1 MTCSSNSLG
10 KHMILE
16 LYGCSKELIDDEVA
30 VHQILLEAARLAKAS
45 VVTSNFHKFSPQGV
59 SGMIIIEESH
69 FSIHTWPENNYAAVD
84 MFTCGDILD
93 NNIAVEYIKEKFE
106 ATSIYMVDMRRG
118 ILDGD
123 ANLKLN
129 ELHHTVSSNVK
140 EVKENA

>member
-1 MTCSSNSLG
+1 MTCSTNSLG

-16 LYGCSKELIDDEVA
+16 LYGCPSELIDDEIS
-30 VHQILLEAARLAKAS
+30 VHQVLLEAAKLAKAT
-45 VVTSNFHKFSPQGV
+45 VVTSNFHKFAPQGV

-69 FSIHTWPENNYAAVD
+69 FSIHTWPEENYAAVD

-93 NNIAVEYIKEKFE
+93 NNIAVDYIKEKFE

-129 ELHHTVSSNVK
+129 ELHHTVSSNVN
-140 EVKENA
+140 EVKKNA

>member
-1 MTCSSNSLG
+1 MTCSTNSLG
-10 KHMILE
+10 KHLILE
-16 LYGCSKELIDDEVA
+16 LYGCNSAKIDDEVE
-30 VHQILLEAARLAKAS
+30 VHQVLLKAAKLAKAT
-45 VVTSNFHKFSPQGV
+45 VVTSNFHKFAPQGV

-69 FSIHTWPENNYAAVD
+69 FSIHTWPENQYAAVD

-93 NNIAVEYIKEKFE
+93 NTIAIDYIKEEFE

-129 ELHHTVSSNVK
+129 ELSHTISK
-140 EVKENA
+140 D